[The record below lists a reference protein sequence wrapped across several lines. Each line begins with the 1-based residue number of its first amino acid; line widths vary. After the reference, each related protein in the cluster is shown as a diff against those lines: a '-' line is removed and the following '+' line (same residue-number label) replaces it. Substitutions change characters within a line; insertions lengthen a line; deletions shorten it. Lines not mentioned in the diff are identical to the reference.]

1 MFLEAE
7 ANSISINMKRPLIKS
22 QNTCALLLLLF
33 LFSLGVVLFTGQF
46 KEKASILHKMAKHKC
61 KEEAAA
67 NGVGE

>member
-1 MFLEAE
+1 MSNDKQFKQLHIVVE
-7 ANSISINMKRPLIKS
+7 MKFI
-22 QNTCALLLLLF
+22 AA
-33 LFSLGVVLFTGQF
+33 LFSGHF